1 MSGIIANKKH
11 IITMN
16 KKEYLNPIVKVI
28 ELESSYPVCLG
39 LSGQASGTLSSF
51 DVDDFNPIWD

>member
-1 MSGIIANKKH
+1 
-11 IITMN
+11 MN